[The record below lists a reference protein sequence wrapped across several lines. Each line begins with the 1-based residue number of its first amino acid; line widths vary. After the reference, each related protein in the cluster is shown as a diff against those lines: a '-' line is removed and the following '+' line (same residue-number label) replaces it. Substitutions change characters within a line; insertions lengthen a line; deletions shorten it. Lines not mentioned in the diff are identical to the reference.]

1 MRGFTPVRMLNKLR
15 RTLTRGQKAKGESKT
30 VKKQKNT
37 ILTVL
42 ASAASFFLVIA
53 MLFSALSLV
62 MNSEKRHR
70 SEYERLNVADF
81 MGMSDEDIVRSLMR
95 LVDYMEGRVDD
106 IVVEVTVYGE
116 STAMFNERE
125 TMHMVDVRTLYQAW
139 RTASCIMYAFAAVVL
154 AALIAVFGKRWYV
167 PASKGF
173 IIGFAAF
180 AAMLLAIGAYAVID
194 FNSFWTSFH
203 LLFFSNDLWL
213 LDPAESRM
221 INMFPI
227 EFFSNIILN
236 FVLIFVP
243 VSVMMLVLSIIARVR
258 VKKEKV
264 Q

>member
-1 MRGFTPVRMLNKLR
+1 M
-15 RTLTRGQKAKGESKT
+15 
-30 VKKQKNT
+30 KKQKNT

-116 STAMFNERE
+116 RTAMFNERE

-139 RTASCIMYAFAAVVL
+139 RTASCICT
-154 AALIAVFGKRWYV
+154 AL
-167 PASKGF
+167 PPSC
-173 IIGFAAF
+173 
-180 AAMLLAIGAYAVID
+180 LPL
-194 FNSFWTSFH
+194 
-203 LLFFSNDLWL
+203 
-213 LDPAESRM
+213 
-221 INMFPI
+221 
-227 EFFSNIILN
+227 
-236 FVLIFVP
+236 
-243 VSVMMLVLSIIARVR
+243 
-258 VKKEKV
+258 
-264 Q
+264 